1 MPPFALSNR
10 TSRVLDTSRT
20 LFSLDGFHHVGVDL
34 IIEVSQV
41 AKGTFYK
48 YFDSKELL
56 IEMVLNVQRTALKK
70 EVRSIVYAD
79 KNLSEREKLTQIFC
93 LHADLE
99 GLYHLLF
106 RAVFEIK
113 TRYPK
118 AYEMVVEYR
127 NWLIREIYMLLV
139 RVDINATKADAQMF
153 LFVVDGAM
161 VQLLSGNEVDKGKLL
176 EGWLVGAA

>member
-1 MPPFALSNR
+1 MPPFALSYR
-10 TSRVLDTSRT
+10 AFRVLDTSRA
-20 LFSLDGFHHVGVDL
+20 LFSQDGFHYVGVDL
-34 IIEVSQV
+34 IIEASQV

-48 YFDSKELL
+48 YFHSKEQL

-70 EVRSIVYAD
+70 EVRSIIYAD
-79 KNLSEREKLTQIFC
+79 KNLSEREKLKQIFC

-118 AYEMVVEYR
+118 AYETVVEYR

-139 RVDINATKADAQMF
+139 RVDINAAKADAQMF

-161 VQLLSGNEVDKGKLL
+161 VRLLSGHTEDKDKLL
-176 EGWLVGAA
+176 EGWMVGIG